1 MYVLCVFSFK
11 HVGVGFSKCVFD
23 KYMAYYKT
31 VLNLKKFLFFLIV
44 NRKQNSHTRKALT
57 TLPIRFQVYK
67 DVETNGHCM

>member
-1 MYVLCVFSFK
+1 MLYVFL
-11 HVGVGFSKCVFD
+11 
-23 KYMAYYKT
+23 
-31 VLNLKKFLFFLIV
+31 VLNMSVSVSLNVFHIKHGILKNSFESLNISIFLIV